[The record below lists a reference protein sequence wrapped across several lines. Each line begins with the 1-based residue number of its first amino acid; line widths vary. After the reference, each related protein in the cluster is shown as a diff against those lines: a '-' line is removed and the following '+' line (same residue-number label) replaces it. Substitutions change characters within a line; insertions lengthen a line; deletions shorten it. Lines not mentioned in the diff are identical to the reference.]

1 MACTRSLRAGAAQ
14 LLPDFRSV
22 VSNQLLF
29 ATTIS
34 SRHRSMGSN
43 PRTSA
48 SSQTA
53 SAMTGI
59 DSSPVEI
66 EPNIVDED
74 EEGDDD
80 EDDDEALRSGSLR
93 FALPSAAVV
102 WLVAVIVI
110 IMSLLKNPLL
120 MVCALVTVNIVFP
133 VICFVHWFVSRSNY
147 ELLDME
153 EGKH

>member
-1 MACTRSLRAGAAQ
+1 MAT
-14 LLPDFRSV
+14 
-22 VSNQLLF
+22 
-29 ATTIS
+29 
-34 SRHRSMGSN
+34 N
-43 PRTSA
+43 PRAIRA

-53 SAMTGI
+53 SARI
-59 DSSPVEI
+59 DIDHSPVEI

-74 EEGDDD
+74 EEEDDDDD
-80 EDDDEALRSGSLR
+80 EELRDGSLR

-120 MVCALVTVNIVFP
+120 MVCALVTVNIAFP

-153 EGKH
+153 EAKP